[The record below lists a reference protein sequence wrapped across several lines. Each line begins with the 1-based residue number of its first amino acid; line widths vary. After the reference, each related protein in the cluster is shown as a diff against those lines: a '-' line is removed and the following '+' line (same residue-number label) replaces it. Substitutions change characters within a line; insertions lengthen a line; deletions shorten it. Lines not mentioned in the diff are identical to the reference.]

1 MFCCACSRPPIDVVN
16 RLKEGALVVGF
27 MQAYAR
33 PDLVRALGSRRIA
46 SLAMELVPRISRAQS
61 MDALSSQAS
70 VAGYK
75 AALIAANTLEKFL
88 PMLTTA
94 AGTIRPAAVL
104 VIGAGVAG
112 LQAIATAKRLGAV
125 VEAYDVRSATKDQ
138 VKSLGAKFVET
149 GVSAEGAG
157 GYARELTPEERQKQQ
172 EVLDARI
179 AASDAVIS
187 TASVPGRAAPRIIS
201 RAAVERMRPGS
212 VIVDIAAEQG
222 GNCELT
228 RAGETVLHNGVKVI
242 GPVNLPATL
251 PYHASEMYARNL
263 FNLLKPAIVKGD
275 LAVDWQGRG
284 VRGVGAHARRHDRA
298 RGDAQIHGGPGAWR
312 SGQMIDGV
320 IALYIFMLAAFTGY
334 EVISRV
340 PVILHTPLMS
350 GSNFVHGIVLVGAMV
365 ALAAADTTLLRV
377 IGFVGV
383 VLAAGNAVGGYV
395 VTERMLKMF
404 VTAGRKKNKRNARAC
419 RSSRLR
425 C

>member
-1 MFCCACSRPPIDVVN
+1 MPVVVGVLRETAARETRVAVVPEIAAKLRAAGVRLLVERGAGMAAHFPDELYADTEFGDAAAILAAADVLLKVQPPSLEEVNALKKGAVVI
-16 RLKEGALVVGF
+16 GF

-33 PDLVRALGSRRIA
+33 PELVRALKDRGIS

-75 AALIAANTLEKFL
+75 AALIAANTLERFL

-94 AGTIRPAAVL
+94 AGTIRPASVL

-125 VEAYDVRSATKDQ
+125 VEAYDVRSATRDQ

-149 GVSAEGAG
+149 GVSAEGTG
-157 GYARELTPEERQKQQ
+157 GYARELTTEEKAKQQ

-201 RAAVERMRPGS
+201 RAAIERMKAGS

-228 RAGETVLHNGVKVI
+228 QAGETVVHGSVKIV
-242 GPVNLPATL
+242 GPLNLPASL

-263 FNLLKPAIVKGD
+263 FNLLKPALAKGE
-275 LAVDWQGRG
+275 LAIDWQDEVFAGC
-284 VRGVGAHARRHDRA
+284 VLTHD
-298 RGDAQIHGGPGAWR
+298 GQIKHEATR
-312 SGQMIDGV
+312 KTVEGQQ
-320 IALYIFMLAAFTGY
+320 
-334 EVISRV
+334 
-340 PVILHTPLMS
+340 
-350 GSNFVHGIVLVGAMV
+350 
-365 ALAAADTTLLRV
+365 
-377 IGFVGV
+377 
-383 VLAAGNAVGGYV
+383 
-395 VTERMLKMF
+395 
-404 VTAGRKKNKRNARAC
+404 
-419 RSSRLR
+419 
-425 C
+425 

>member
-1 MFCCACSRPPIDVVN
+1 MGVVVGVLKETAANETRVSLIPEIATKLKGLGATVRIERGAGTAAHFADQAYADAEISDAATILSSADVLLCVQPPAIDVVSH
-16 RLKEGALVVGF
+16 LKEGALVVGF
-27 MQAYAR
+27 MQASAR
-33 PDLVRALGSRRIA
+33 PDLVRALQSRRIT

-75 AALIAANTLEKFL
+75 AALIAAD
-88 PMLTTA
+88 
-94 AGTIRPAAVL
+94 TIRPAAVL

-138 VKSLGAKFVET
+138 VKSLGAKFIET

-172 EVLDARI
+172 DVLDARI

-228 RAGETVLHNGVKVI
+228 RAGETVLHNGVKVV

-263 FNLLKPAIVKGD
+263 FNLLKPAIVKGE
-275 LAVDWQGRG
+275 LAVDWQDEVFAGAVLTRDG
-284 VRGVGAHARRHDRA
+284 TIVNEAARKSVEGQTPGGVG
-298 RGDAQIHGGPGAWR
+298 
-312 SGQMIDGV
+312 
-320 IALYIFMLAAFTGY
+320 T
-334 EVISRV
+334 
-340 PVILHTPLMS
+340 
-350 GSNFVHGIVLVGAMV
+350 
-365 ALAAADTTLLRV
+365 
-377 IGFVGV
+377 
-383 VLAAGNAVGGYV
+383 
-395 VTERMLKMF
+395 
-404 VTAGRKKNKRNARAC
+404 
-419 RSSRLR
+419 
-425 C
+425 

>member
-1 MFCCACSRPPIDVVN
+1 VN
-16 RLKEGALVVGF
+16 RLKDGALVVGF

-33 PDLVRALGSRRIA
+33 PDLVRALEGRRIA

-228 RAGETVLHNGVKVI
+228 LAGETVLHNGVKVI
-242 GPVNLPATL
+242 GPVNLAATL

-263 FNLLKPAIVKGD
+263 FNLLKPAIVKGE
-275 LAVDWQGRG
+275 LAIDWQDEVFAGAALTRDG
-284 VRGVGAHARRHDRA
+284 TIVHEPTRKSMEAQVPGGVG
-298 RGDAQIHGGPGAWR
+298 
-312 SGQMIDGV
+312 
-320 IALYIFMLAAFTGY
+320 
-334 EVISRV
+334 
-340 PVILHTPLMS
+340 
-350 GSNFVHGIVLVGAMV
+350 
-365 ALAAADTTLLRV
+365 
-377 IGFVGV
+377 
-383 VLAAGNAVGGYV
+383 
-395 VTERMLKMF
+395 K
-404 VTAGRKKNKRNARAC
+404 
-419 RSSRLR
+419 
-425 C
+425 

>member
-1 MFCCACSRPPIDVVN
+1 MAVVVGILTETAAKETRVAVVPEIATKLKTLGVRVLIERGAGSSAHFPDALYTDAELSDAATILASADILLKVQPPSVTEVAALKQGAVVI
-16 RLKEGALVVGF
+16 GF

-33 PDLVRALGSRRIA
+33 PDLVLALKERGITSF
-46 SLAMELVPRISRAQS
+46 AMELVPRISRAQS

-70 VAGYK
+70 AAGYK
-75 AALIAANTLEKFL
+75 AVLIAANTLERFL

-157 GYARELTPEERQKQQ
+157 GYARELTPEETAKQQ

-201 RAAVERMRPGS
+201 RAAVLRMKPGS

-228 RAGETVLHNGVKVI
+228 KPGETVVEGGVKIV
-242 GPVNLPATL
+242 GPLNLPASL
-251 PYHASEMYARNL
+251 PYHASEMYSRNL
-263 FNLLKPAIVKGD
+263 FNLLKPAISAGQ
-275 LAVDWQGRG
+275 LAIDWSDE
-284 VRGVGAHARRHDRA
+284 VFAGAVLTRDGQIKHEATRA
-298 RGDAQIHGGPGAWR
+298 TIEGP
-312 SGQMIDGV
+312 
-320 IALYIFMLAAFTGY
+320 
-334 EVISRV
+334 
-340 PVILHTPLMS
+340 
-350 GSNFVHGIVLVGAMV
+350 
-365 ALAAADTTLLRV
+365 
-377 IGFVGV
+377 
-383 VLAAGNAVGGYV
+383 
-395 VTERMLKMF
+395 
-404 VTAGRKKNKRNARAC
+404 KK
-419 RSSRLR
+419 
-425 C
+425 